1 MKILLIIIFFSLNFQ
16 ILTKAEDIR
25 DFEIEGMTVGDSLL
39 NYYTKEQI
47 KKFFPVEYPSSK
59 RFIGWETDEGTFFK
73 EYTTMTFH
81 VKSDDTTLKIFSMK
95 GMLDYPNRIKDCLDK
110 KKEIVKQIKD
120 NINYKKTYDYE
131 GDFNNKMGQSKA
143 YITDFDLSDGDAI
156 RVWCTTW
163 DKEFEVSKYW
173 IDTLNVS
180 VGTKPF
186 FDFLNNE
193 AYK

>member
-1 MKILLIIIFFSLNFQ
+1 MKTLLIIIFFSFNFQ

-95 GMLDYPNRIKDCLDK
+95 
-110 KKEIVKQIKD
+110 
-120 NINYKKTYDYE
+120 
-131 GDFNNKMGQSKA
+131 
-143 YITDFDLSDGDAI
+143 
-156 RVWCTTW
+156 
-163 DKEFEVSKYW
+163 
-173 IDTLNVS
+173 
-180 VGTKPF
+180 
-186 FDFLNNE
+186 
-193 AYK
+193 